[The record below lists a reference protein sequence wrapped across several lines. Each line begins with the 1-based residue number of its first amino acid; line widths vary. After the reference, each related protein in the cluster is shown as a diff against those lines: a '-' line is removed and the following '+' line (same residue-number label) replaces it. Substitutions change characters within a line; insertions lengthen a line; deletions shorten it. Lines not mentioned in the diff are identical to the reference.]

1 MTHILQKAFFRQDP
15 GGQEKCL
22 ETPSLKKPGG
32 IIQMKIAVTY
42 ENGKVFQHF
51 GKTESFKIYEVE
63 DNQIVSSEVISS
75 NGSGHG
81 ALAGLL
87 AEQGIDVLICGGIG
101 GGAQAAL
108 ADAGIE
114 LCAGAQGDTDQ
125 AVEAYLKGELVSS
138 GVNCDHHGEGHSCG
152 HHEEG
157 HSCGDSCGGGCG
169 SHSTITGRNVG
180 KTCRTHYRG
189 TFNDGTQ
196 FDSSYDRGEPLEFIC
211 GAGQMIKGFDA
222 AVADMEVGQVVDI
235 HLMPEE
241 AYGMPDPNAIFTL
254 EIAQL
259 PGSEDLEVGQK
270 VYLSN
275 QYGQPFPVKV
285 TAKEE
290 KNITFDANHEM
301 AGKELN
307 FKIEL
312 VEVK

>member
-1 MTHILQKAFFRQDP
+1 
-15 GGQEKCL
+15 
-22 ETPSLKKPGG
+22 
-32 IIQMKIAVTY
+32 MKIAVTY

-259 PGSEDLEVGQK
+259 PGSEDLEVGQQ

-301 AGKELN
+301 AGKDLN

>member
-1 MTHILQKAFFRQDP
+1 
-15 GGQEKCL
+15 
-22 ETPSLKKPGG
+22 
-32 IIQMKIAVTY
+32 MKIAVTY
-42 ENGKVFQHF
+42 DNGNIFQHF
-51 GKTESFKIYEVE
+51 GKTEFFKVYEVE
-63 DNQIVSSEVISS
+63 DNKVISSEVIGS
-75 NGSGHG
+75 NGTGHG

-87 AEQGIDVLICGGIG
+87 AEQDVDVLICGGIG

-108 ADAGIE
+108 EEAGVE
-114 LCAGAQGDTDQ
+114 LCAGAQGDVDQ
-125 AVEAYLKGELVSS
+125 AVEAYLKGELVST
-138 GVNCDHHGEGHSCG
+138 GANCDHHHEEGHSCG

-157 HSCGDSCGGGCG
+157 HSCGGNCGGSCGSGPAL
-169 SHSTITGRNVG
+169 TGRNVG

-211 GAGQMIKGFDA
+211 GAGQMIRGFDA
-222 AVADMEVGQVVDI
+222 AVADMEVGHVVDV

-241 AYGMPDPNAIFTL
+241 AYGMPDPNAVFTL

-259 PGSEDLEVGQK
+259 PGSEDLQAGQR

-275 QYGQPFPVKV
+275 QYGQPFPVTV
-285 TAKEE
+285 TE
-290 KNITFDANHEM
+290 KDETTITFDANHEM

-307 FKIEL
+307 FRIEL